1 MFSKRRATK
10 SKKKGTKDE
19 KAKGLPPSALPA
31 AGARKASFG
40 LEEKLLHLWRTPITQ
55 LPVYKDIPRLIRRIE
70 VVVNE
75 PEVVG
80 SPRQSTAPQ
89 ETEVRTEVFEVW
101 LNTNLPEDD
110 DRFRAR
116 AWSEQWRTVTLSIA
130 LEDRP
135 TRTSHIPFVDVRE
148 DGRLLY
154 SVPISQVFTVSDST
168 RYFVIQS
175 LTGGTEGYAGVAFNM
190 RTDSTAFLSA
200 LEEYGRKREEL
211 QQSLGTITAPP
222 SVDKAT
228 LRFLNNVGVSQ
239 RDLRDPEM
247 ANILFQSTEHFL
259 KDAEKKAPEEMELS
273 QLEVIQQVIVK
284 VAQHMEDKAKLKQIQ
299 EGLEEMVRANYTG
312 DMELSMSSLFAESIG
327 QDSKTAR
334 VFKMINQSVIFI
346 PIIILKTEITKS
358 HVMTK
363 DDTSPDGW
371 KIRIVIEPD
380 TVTITHSRRELPLV
394 SVKPDE
400 KQFWFKWEL
409 VMVFDRKM
417 NDMLSSSLKVTELHF
432 DEGLNPALRETLRT
446 ILNNGNMVIE

>member
-1 MFSKRRATK
+1 
-10 SKKKGTKDE
+10 
-19 KAKGLPPSALPA
+19 
-31 AGARKASFG
+31 
-40 LEEKLLHLWRTPITQ
+40 
-55 LPVYKDIPRLIRRIE
+55 
-70 VVVNE
+70 
-75 PEVVG
+75 
-80 SPRQSTAPQ
+80 
-89 ETEVRTEVFEVW
+89 
-101 LNTNLPEDD
+101 
-110 DRFRAR
+110 
-116 AWSEQWRTVTLSIA
+116 
-130 LEDRP
+130 
-135 TRTSHIPFVDVRE
+135 
-148 DGRLLY
+148 
-154 SVPISQVFTVSDST
+154 
-168 RYFVIQS
+168 
-175 LTGGTEGYAGVAFNM
+175 
-190 RTDSTAFLSA
+190 
-200 LEEYGRKREEL
+200 
-211 QQSLGTITAPP
+211 
-222 SVDKAT
+222 
-228 LRFLNNVGVSQ
+228 
-239 RDLRDPEM
+239 
-247 ANILFQSTEHFL
+247 
-259 KDAEKKAPEEMELS
+259 MELS